1 MSPDL
6 ERRLREAGEALAGP
20 DAPATARAREAAL
33 ATASARE
40 HPGARRVLAIGGMAL
55 AAVAIGM
62 AIGSFAFAGS
72 GTAGEPRGVG
82 FLPAEGW
89 TVLQSGTPATPDRPG
104 VALAANVP
112 LHPQDTVDGFPYST
126 LRSLPPHGVV
136 LVASF
141 MRVGDGHSASQPL
154 PLSLREAT
162 PYIRSGGE
170 VRPKRPLGQYEL
182 RAMVE
187 GYAVEVHAYFGTR
200 EPSADRLAAA
210 QRQLDRLVVS
220 PQSDGPAPRAPTG
233 ADGVSIAFQR
243 FWYSPGNYYALRFY
257 GAISS
262 GQADEYVAVM
272 HKPCRATVSTA
283 VAGATTTAGGG
294 WEVQP
299 SFPPGAGEFRARWND
314 EVSEPVT
321 YKPPLVPNVVKRP
334 KRNVP
339 SGGLFLCR
347 PGCLARDHERA
358 LRRAA
363 ATKHCGTMDAHSPGK
378 LVGFGANLYNRT
390 YLAHFTVPKGLTLRA
405 FVPAKTAAPCW
416 SSTVSKTFKS

>member
-72 GTAGEPRGVG
+72 GTAGEPRGLG

-112 LHPQDTVDGFPYST
+112 LHPQDTVDGFPDSHCVRFPRT
-126 LRSLPPHGVV
+126 
-136 LVASF
+136 ASCWS
-141 MRVGDGHSASQPL
+141 RASCASATGLSSQPL

-334 KRNVP
+334 KRTYRVEVY
-339 SGGLFLCR
+339 SFVG
-347 PGCLARDHERA
+347 PGASPVIMNGRFVELQRLSTAGQWTRI
-358 LRRAA
+358 RR
-363 ATKHCGTMDAHSPGK
+363 GK